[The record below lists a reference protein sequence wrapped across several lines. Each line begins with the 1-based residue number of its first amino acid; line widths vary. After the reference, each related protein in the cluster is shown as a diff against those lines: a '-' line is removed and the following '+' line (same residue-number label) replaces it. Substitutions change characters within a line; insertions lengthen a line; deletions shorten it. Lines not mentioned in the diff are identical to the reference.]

1 MLTLFTEL
9 YICFLFVSF
18 NASFFFFLDGK
29 AFILVCLVF
38 ILFSYP
44 VSIFLPAL
52 KLDSLIFLLV
62 VMLEN
67 VLILCLD

>member
-18 NASFFFFLDGK
+18 NASFFFFLDVK

-52 KLDSLIFLLV
+52 K
-62 VMLEN
+62 
-67 VLILCLD
+67 